1 MARSSWRLSLSLI
14 LGGVLAFC
22 IPIQSFAWGWLGH
35 QVIATLAEQQLTPAA
50 RGQVQRLLA
59 LEPGATLA
67 SISTWADEN
76 RAPMTAR
83 WHYVN
88 LPRGNCVYDAVRDC
102 PDGNCV
108 VRAIQAQI
116 EILKSDAPDPKKLL
130 ALKYLVHFVGD
141 VHQPLHAGYAD
152 DRGGNQYQVN
162 AFGKG
167 SNLHAL
173 WDSGMLMH
181 ISADVN
187 TWVGKLSGN
196 RDPMTGHALDP
207 AEMAQESCKLVASK
221 SFYPPHKVSAAYLTD
236 YQHVMEQRLTL
247 AAGRLGKILNNVWR

>member
-1 MARSSWRLSLSLI
+1 MSFSLI

-50 RGQVQRLLA
+50 RNQVLRLLA
-59 LEPGATLA
+59 LEPGSTLA
-67 SISTWADEN
+67 SVSTWADEHRN
-76 RAPMTAR
+76 PTTAR

-88 LPRGNCVYDAVRDC
+88 LPRGDCVYVAERDC
-102 PDGNCV
+102 PDGSCV
-108 VRAIQAQI
+108 VRAIQSQV
-116 EILKSDAPDPKKLL
+116 ETLKSDASDAKKLI

-162 AFGKG
+162 VFGKG
-167 SNLHAL
+167 SNLHAM
-173 WDSGMLMH
+173 WDSGMLMQ

-187 TWVGKLSGN
+187 TWVGKPSGI
-196 RDPMTGHALDP
+196 RDPMARRVLDP
-207 AEMAQESCKLVASK
+207 IEMAQESCTVVASK
-221 SFYPPHKVSAAYLTD
+221 SFYPPHKVSAAYLTA
-236 YQHVMEQRLTL
+236 YEPVIEQRLKL
-247 AAGRLGKILNNVWR
+247 AGARLGKILNELWQ